1 MRKDKYDASEKYLP
15 SRLEPHVEPPA
26 WAAEEIV
33 SQLIRTLMFH
43 PETNKLQSVDD
54 ISNDIQKTF
63 GPQTSPW
70 SVDQLVRIEFASWV
84 KHYANMHALID
95 DPDHQKN
102 YKWTQK
108 EFDAFCPDWPAVS
121 TALEDPTTFLY
132 TTEIE
137 HPTSD
142 PDAPLRSRQVTLT

>member
-1 MRKDKYDASEKYLP
+1 MHMRKKNKYDTSEKYIP
-15 SRLEPHVEPPA
+15 SRLEPYVEPPEF
-26 WAAEEIV
+26 AAEAIA

-43 PETNKLQSVDD
+43 PETNKLQTVDD
-54 ISNDIQKTF
+54 ISNDIHKQF

-70 SVDQLVRIEFASWV
+70 SVDQYVRIEFASWI

-95 DPDHQKN
+95 DPHHNKNN

-108 EFDAFCPDWPAVS
+108 EFDKLCPDWPAVS

-142 PDAPLRSRQVTLT
+142 PALN